1 MSRHNIKYQFNS
13 AIEGGFRT
21 QMDKHALKHAGQT
34 KGKVFSFP
42 ERKNLCKLSHQMHQ
56 YLKTAFP
63 GVRMAEDITAE
74 HWNMFLKEK
83 ASTCSQS
90 TIRNYVSRINKMQD
104 LVNRYFKV
112 SVEWRGNVKAPES
125 EKANNLQRTQS
136 MEPGDFQKIREYG
149 LNSRSRSAGAVEL
162 AGKYGHR
169 AGELSSCKIDDINLV
184 SMKIHIKGKGGRE
197 RWVDIRTED
206 LPFLQNLL
214 EKAVGDKVFGI
225 KPDSINRYLLRTMTK
240 LDIKEKYPVT
250 SIHSIRKMAAQNR
263 WDELRAQ
270 GLSKK
275 EAGEEVSKWLG
286 HGKNRSDI
294 ISVYIKDRK

>member
-56 YLKTAFP
+56 YLKTAYP

-74 HWNMFLKEK
+74 HWNKFLEEK
-83 ASTCSQS
+83 SKTSS
-90 TIRNYVSRINKMQD
+90 RYTLNNYVSRIGKMED

-112 SVEWRGNVKAPES
+112 TVEWRGNVKAPES
-125 EKANNLQRTQS
+125 EKANVLQRVQS
-136 MEPGDFQKIREYG
+136 MDPSDFEKIREYG
-149 LNSRSRSAGAVEL
+149 RTSKSRAVGAFEL
-162 AGKYGHR
+162 SGIYGHR
-169 AGELSSCKIDDINLV
+169 AAELSSCIVDDIDTV
-184 SMKIHIKGKGGRE
+184 AMKIHIKGKGGRD
-197 RWVDIRTED
+197 RWVDIRPAD
-206 LPFLQNLL
+206 LPFLKSLIERAL
-214 EKAVGDKVFGI
+214 GDKVFGI
-225 KPDSINRYLLRTMTK
+225 KADSINRYLLRAMTAVG
-240 LDIKEKYPVT
+240 IKDKYPLT
-250 SIHSIRKMAAQNR
+250 SIHSVRKMAAQKH